1 MPTDLKRLLIGF
13 FVIQLLTDL
22 SHSLTLFPF
31 IHYAMYSGRVT
42 RPDSLAVF
50 EIVADGVP
58 LRPAD
63 FRIYQWDVL
72 QNALVAY
79 EKQVNTTDFAFDREK
94 MSEGL
99 QRVGAGALYKT
110 LEINLTNAGGMDSR
124 FPLWYKTY
132 LSGVLGHSIK
142 TLEVDKAWYR
152 YGSDGVRLLRKETR
166 IKT

>member
-1 MPTDLKRLLIGF
+1 MKRLLIGF
-13 FVIQLLTDL
+13 FVIQILIDL
-22 SHSLTLFPF
+22 SHSLTVAPF
-31 IHYAMYSGRVT
+31 IHYAMYSERVA

-58 LRPAD
+58 LRSAD

-79 EKQVNTTDFAFDREK
+79 EKQVNTTDFAFDRQK

-110 LEINLTNAGGMDSR
+110 LEINLTNAEGTASR

-132 LSGVLGHSIK
+132 LSGLLGHPIK
-142 TLEVDKAWYR
+142 TLEVDKVWYR
-152 YGSDGVRLLRKETR
+152 YEPGGVHLLRKETR